1 VSEGLKKIL
10 KISFPIALGLLIIFL
25 FYRQLDAEAIKE
37 FQNHFKKANYW
48 WVFAAMVIAFIS
60 HVSRAMRW
68 QMMIKSMGY
77 EIGFLKSI
85 YSVSVNY
92 LVNLGIPRTGEI
104 ARCAVLSQYNGIP
117 FDKSFG
123 ALVNE
128 RVVDVILLA
137 LTGLLTFIFQY
148 DIFVSFIKEF
158 LMPFIEEKQL
168 FQNVSS
174 IIIGLIILLLIFT
187 FCVVLVMKGQF
198 PLQAKFSKLFSGIKE
213 GLLSI
218 TNLDKPW
225 LFVFH
230 SVFIWIMYWFMIYI
244 VFFSI
249 EGGSDLSPF
258 VSLTVLFFGT
268 FAFIAVSG
276 GFGAYPVAM
285 GLVVSLYGYEAILG
299 NAVGWLLWGGQTILT
314 IFLGALSFFM
324 LSLEKKKELVK

>member
-1 VSEGLKKIL
+1 
-10 KISFPIALGLLIIFL
+10 
-25 FYRQLDAEAIKE
+25 
-37 FQNHFKKANYW
+37 
-48 WVFAAMVIAFIS
+48 
-60 HVSRAMRW
+60 
-68 QMMIKSMGY
+68 
-77 EIGFLKSI
+77 
-85 YSVSVNY
+85 
-92 LVNLGIPRTGEI
+92 
-104 ARCAVLSQYNGIP
+104 
-117 FDKSFG
+117 
-123 ALVNE
+123 
-128 RVVDVILLA
+128 
-137 LTGLLTFIFQY
+137 
-148 DIFVSFIKEF
+148 
-158 LMPFIEEKQL
+158 
-168 FQNVSS
+168 
-174 IIIGLIILLLIFT
+174 
-187 FCVVLVMKGQF
+187 MKGQF

-230 SVFIWIMYWFMIYI
+230 SVFIWVMYWFMIYI